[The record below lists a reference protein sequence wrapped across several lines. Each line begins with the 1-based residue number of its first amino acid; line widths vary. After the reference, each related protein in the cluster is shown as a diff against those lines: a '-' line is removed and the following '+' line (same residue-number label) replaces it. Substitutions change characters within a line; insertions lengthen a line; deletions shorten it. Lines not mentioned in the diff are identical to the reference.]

1 MFCFFVV
8 CVSADVSMQGQDV
21 LWVPADR
28 VRLKFKREVV
38 GVFFL
43 LKIEIFAC
51 RNIDRLG
58 DIR

>member
-1 MFCFFVV
+1 
-8 CVSADVSMQGQDV
+8 
-21 LWVPADR
+21 
-28 VRLKFKREVV
+28 VV

-58 DIR
+58 DIRWSFAV